1 MQKQSRIRIKV
12 AVICSIIAISMLL
25 TPMSSFAS
33 SNVGSYD
40 DANDSQV
47 VLANAEKKEIR
58 TEQLDVVEALDEEF
72 GNVDASDLAA
82 DRIDAVT
89 KTLLKENYTSLGE
102 IASNENRSGD
112 VINLPTKEYDIN
124 DNISIAFED
133 QYIILDVLEES
144 PERDATQTT
153 GEMTNDSVLKM
164 AAVAKAAKG
173 SGAKTKTAS
182 HVRYIYDA
190 TVKSWKLV
198 TCSIEAEFTYNKSK
212 GTCTA
217 RRMANYMKANVPF
230 ISVYSKESA
239 IQKPSK
245 ARRVAYQSGYASL
258 GINYKGNGIVFQTR
272 WMRVNVECNS
282 KGEIKRSSTVKK

>member
-1 MQKQSRIRIKV
+1 M
-12 AVICSIIAISMLL
+12 
-25 TPMSSFAS
+25 
-33 SNVGSYD
+33 
-40 DANDSQV
+40 
-47 VLANAEKKEIR
+47 
-58 TEQLDVVEALDEEF
+58 VEALDEEF

-144 PERDATQTT
+144 PGRDATQTT
-153 GEMTNDSVLKM
+153 GEMTDDSVLKM

-190 TVKSWKLV
+190 TVK
-198 TCSIEAEFTYNKSK
+198 AKSK
-212 GTCTA
+212 D
-217 RRMANYMKANVPF
+217 
-230 ISVYSKESA
+230 
-239 IQKPSK
+239 
-245 ARRVAYQSGYASL
+245 RVL
-258 GINYKGNGIVFQTR
+258 
-272 WMRVNVECNS
+272 
-282 KGEIKRSSTVKK
+282 

>member
-1 MQKQSRIRIKV
+1 MQKQNRIRIKV

-190 TVKSWKLV
+190 TVKSWKL
-198 TCSIEAEFTYNKSK
+198 
-212 GTCTA
+212 
-217 RRMANYMKANVPF
+217 
-230 ISVYSKESA
+230 
-239 IQKPSK
+239 
-245 ARRVAYQSGYASL
+245 
-258 GINYKGNGIVFQTR
+258 
-272 WMRVNVECNS
+272 
-282 KGEIKRSSTVKK
+282 